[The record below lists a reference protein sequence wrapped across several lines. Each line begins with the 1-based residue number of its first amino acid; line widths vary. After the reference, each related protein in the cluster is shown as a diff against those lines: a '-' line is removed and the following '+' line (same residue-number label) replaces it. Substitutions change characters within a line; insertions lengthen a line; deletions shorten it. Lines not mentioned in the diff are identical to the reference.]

1 MTAAGVIAPKHPERW
16 RRKQQER
23 LLENKVSVVLRSLS
37 LHLEAENTQPV
48 PVRAARQYLS
58 ERKEHLDY
66 AGARAA
72 GLEIKSK
79 GDIGM

>member
-1 MTAAGVIAPKHPERW
+1 MDFYHVSQYLAAAAGVIAPKPERW

-37 LHLEAENTQPV
+37 SHLEAENTQPV
-48 PVRAARQYLS
+48 LVRAARQYLS

-66 AGARAA
+66 ARAFP
-72 GLEIKSK
+72 
-79 GDIGM
+79 